1 MNKRTVFV
9 SILLLLTIFLSG
21 ETLNLTINNKDID
34 IITVE
39 EGVRILQS
47 ESYYSGNKLDPSIPL
62 LTHYFEIPEFTK
74 IESITVKPLSIK
86 DIKLDKPLLIQPEQ
100 VIMSNSNYSVTA
112 PESFK
117 STKLF
122 PDQWDYNFGS
132 SISGSKNIGYLA
144 IYSSGYDATEQTI
157 LLPESFS
164 VEISLTS
171 HPEARTTR
179 DSKITNLF
187 HQKLGFAGSRES
199 EQETYLLI
207 YPQEFTSAYQP
218 LINWRKKQGLNV
230 ISSSVEDILTSS
242 QGVDAAEKI
251 RNFII
256 DKYATEGVDYVT
268 LGADTS
274 YIMERRLWAF
284 DCAYGMADEN
294 NIPGDIYYANLDG
307 NWNANGN
314 ELYGEDDD
322 EVDHFPEVIVGRL
335 PVYGSATEATAM
347 VNKLIAYE
355 QGHYPDYSQGLG
367 LSVNL
372 WDDSNSV
379 YAQEY
384 IEDMY
389 YNDFINNVILNEQE
403 NTVDNAQANFN
414 RNPTIIQHTGHCFW
428 SVIAL
433 GVGSINST
441 FVNNMTNDYAGVMY
455 SIGCWTVAID
465 FDAISEKLVKVP
477 EHGITAFVGNS
488 RYGWGAPSA
497 DGFGFSEFFQKEY
510 ARLLFHEKITN
521 VAALNQLQKLPFI
534 PYQNGD
540 SVYKWCS
547 YELLTLGDSYF
558 HLYIAEP
565 QELEVDYLNSGD
577 NYTLFLTH
585 DNMPVEGVVVSINDL
600 IVLTGHNG
608 IANLMVEPNSTI
620 SLYKEGFKFKELSL
634 ESQSNTTI
642 IDYQLPE
649 VVSPNSNREISFRIR
664 NGLDIELSWE
674 LRVKE
679 GATILGETSGQ
690 LLTSGVISDWLSVT
704 FEQPATSLLSLELYS
719 HTANTVVD
727 SKIVNIEL
735 GKPEIE
741 IKELKLEH
749 YPLVYGQL
757 NSLGFT
763 VKNSSNFTL
772 NNFYWNCDSE
782 DLGFL
787 VATQQRVTLEPN
799 EEYVVQNLEFNLMNE
814 VDYASLTLAFN
825 LTNDYWQDIA
835 SPQSYAFS
843 VAEQNL
849 TETFEQDP
857 TWFIESEW
865 QRTHFYAYEGDYSL
879 SCRPEEYGDYA
890 VDLPLVTYSD
900 DLTLSFMYKHKMPM
914 YGEDG
919 VSIYV
924 LHGDVEERL
933 IFLGSG
939 GALNKCGSRD
949 SYIFGDWAFY
959 SLTLGDLLRY
969 KPETGEEIIIRL
981 SFKYVQD
988 NSVNN
993 DYASLPELGIFID
1006 NLKLSHGAQTSN
1018 DNHNAEPIGNN
1029 ISLYP
1034 NPLRNSILSVK
1045 HNNKVGE
1052 KYEISVYNLKGQKI
1066 GTQAGTINNADR
1078 EAIQLPLFQNSRREL
1093 ASGIY
1098 LVKYKSVD
1106 TSATKKIL
1114 LLK

>member
-1 MNKRTVFV
+1 MNKRIVFT
-9 SILLLLTIFLSG
+9 SLILLLICILSG
-21 ETLNLTINNKDID
+21 ETLSLTINNRDID
-34 IITVE
+34 IIATE
-39 EGVRILQS
+39 GGVRVLQS
-47 ESYYSGNKLDPSIPL
+47 ESYYSGNKAEPAIPL
-62 LTHYFEIPEFTK
+62 LTHYFELPEFTK
-74 IESITVKPLSIK
+74 VESVTIKPLSIK
-86 DIKLDKPLLIQPEQ
+86 SIKLDKPLLIQPEQ
-100 VIMSNSNYSVTA
+100 VIMSNSNYPATA
-112 PESFK
+112 PEPFK
-117 STKLF
+117 STMLF
-122 PDQWDYNFGS
+122 PEKWDYNFGS

-187 HQKLGFAGSRES
+187 HQQLGFAGSRVS

-207 YPQEFTSAYQP
+207 YPEELASAYQP
-218 LINWRKKQGLNV
+218 LINWRQKQGLNV
-230 ISSSVEDILTSS
+230 IVSSAEDILATYP
-242 QGVDAAEKI
+242 GVDNGEKI

-256 DKYATEGVDYVT
+256 DKYTTEGVDYVT
-268 LGADTS
+268 LGTASLTH
-274 YIMERRLWAF
+274 IMARRLWAF
-284 DCAYGMADEN
+284 DCDYGIADEN

-322 EVDHFPEVIVGRL
+322 EVDHFPEVIVSRL
-335 PVYGSATEATAM
+335 PVLNITEVEAVVA
-347 VNKLIAYE
+347 KLIAYE
-355 QGHYPDYSQGLG
+355 QGFHPDYSQGLG

-372 WDDSNSV
+372 WEDSNSA

-389 YNDFINNVILNEQE
+389 YNDFINNIILNEEE
-403 NTVDNAQANFN
+403 NNVANAQANFN
-414 RNPTIIQHTGHCFW
+414 RNPTIIQHTGHCFTNVM
-428 SVIAL
+428 SL
-433 GVGSINST
+433 GEGSINRT

-455 SIGCWTVAID
+455 SIGCWPAAID
-465 FDAISEKLVKVP
+465 FDSIARLLVKVP
-477 EHGITAFVGNS
+477 DHGITAFVGNS

-510 ARLLFHEKITN
+510 ARLLFQEKITN

-558 HLYIAEP
+558 HLYITEP
-565 QELEVDYLNSGD
+565 QELEVNYHNSGD
-577 NYTLFLTH
+577 SYTLFITH
-585 DNMPVEGVVVSINDL
+585 DNAPVEGVVVSINDL
-600 IVLTGHNG
+600 IILTDHNG
-608 IANLMVEPNSTI
+608 VANLMAEPNTAV
-620 SLYKEGFKFKELSL
+620 SLYKRGFKFKELTL
-634 ESQSNTTI
+634 EPLSNTTI
-642 IDYQLPE
+642 VDYLLPE

-679 GATILGETSGQ
+679 GETILGQTSGE
-690 LLTSGVISDWLSVT
+690 LLTSGTISEWLNVT
-704 FEQPATSLLSLELYS
+704 FEQPTTSLLTLELYS
-719 HTANTVVD
+719 HTTNAVVD
-727 SKIVNIEL
+727 SKAIIVEL

-741 IKELKLEH
+741 VKELRLEH

-757 NSLGFT
+757 NTLGFT
-763 VKNSSNFTL
+763 IKNSSNFTINDL
-772 NNFYWNCDSE
+772 HWNTYSE

-787 VATQQRVTLEPN
+787 AATQQRVTLEPN
-799 EEYVVQNLEFNLMNE
+799 EEFVIENLEFNLMTE
-814 VDYASLTLAFN
+814 VDYASLTLVFN
-825 LTNDYWQDIA
+825 LTNDYWQDIVSA
-835 SPQSYAFS
+835 QSYTFS

-849 TETFEQDP
+849 FETFEQEP
-857 TWFIESEW
+857 TWFTQSEW

-900 DLTLSFMYKHKMPM
+900 DLTLSFMYKYKMPM

-924 LHGDVEERL
+924 LHGDIEERL

-939 GALNKCGSRD
+939 GALDGDGTRNN
-949 SYIFGDWAFY
+949 YIFSDWAHY
-959 SLTLGDLLRY
+959 SLTLGELLRY
-969 KPETGEEIIIRL
+969 KPENGEEIIIRL

-1006 NLKLSHGAQTSN
+1006 NLKLSHGTPTSN
-1018 DNHNAEPIGNN
+1018 ENYNVEPAGNN

-1034 NPLRNSILSVK
+1034 NPLRNSLLSVK
-1045 HNNKVGE
+1045 HNNKIGE
-1052 KYEISVYNLKGQKI
+1052 KYEISVYNLKGQKV
-1066 GTQAGTINNADR
+1066 GTQSGTINSADR
-1078 EAIQLPLFQNSRREL
+1078 EAIQLPLFQNSSKEL

-1098 LVKYKSVD
+1098 LIKYKSVD
-1106 TSATKKIL
+1106 TSAVKKIV